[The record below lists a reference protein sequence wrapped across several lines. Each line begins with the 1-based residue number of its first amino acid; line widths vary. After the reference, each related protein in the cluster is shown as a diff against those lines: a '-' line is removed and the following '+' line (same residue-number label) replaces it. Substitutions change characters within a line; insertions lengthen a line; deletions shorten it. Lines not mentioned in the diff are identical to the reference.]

1 MSSDKRQILNNAHKL
16 LDRGLY
22 DRAIKEYQRIV
33 DMDPSDVFAL
43 QKIAE
48 LHARNGAHASAV
60 GFYEKSYAVLKGKG
74 FHEKCVAVLK
84 RILELDPGQLE
95 YRFALAQSQAELGRL
110 EESGNTLRS
119 LIGLY
124 ERKGERQESLRML
137 KELVRV
143 LPNDWTNRTRLAE
156 AYSSLGKNILAVE
169 TFVDV
174 LNFLR
179 GQENYREHDRVA
191 ERVLYLYPDQQAV
204 GLSLSRSYLM
214 QMKIREALT
223 WLQVLFKTNPRHPET
238 LELLGDAF
246 VSQNRTDK
254 ALAVY
259 KEARRVLHQE
269 GRSAEAEAIREKIFS
284 VDPDQSMSMAAP
296 RRPISITSQK
306 PSAVEAEL
314 PSAVLLSDALI
325 LCDFDL
331 PDHALKRLEA
341 LVDDFVP
348 GKANTE
354 KILELSAYISSLK
367 HEGLRTKIQEIAA
380 SINEPEVTESD
391 ASTSSDPGN
400 VSGNAPV
407 DDEKLR
413 FAVSLE
419 DEIDLAGLDFSEFDD
434 DSSLLTESVLER
446 IDTRELRED
455 SFDFEVEGDAGGQDD
470 DDEFADLLE
479 GHDSSVVELEA
490 AVITPMAPSAL
501 ETKERFPRI
510 RPLIDSQVKGSQDP
524 DRTEEVSAL
533 IDDFTN
539 EIDSESSE
547 ATAELSEVV
556 AKPTSNENAAEEAE
570 DEFGGLLEPDD

>member
-22 DRAIKEYQRIV
+22 DRAIREYQRIV

-60 GFYEKSYAVLKGKG
+60 GFYEKSYAVLKNKG

-110 EESGNTLRS
+110 EESGNTLRG

-169 TFVDV
+169 TFVEV
-174 LNFLR
+174 LNFLSGR
-179 GQENYREHDRVA
+179 ENYQEHDRVA
-191 ERVLYLYPDQQAV
+191 ERVLYLYPDQQEV

-214 QMKIREALT
+214 QRKIREALT

-246 VSQNRTDK
+246 VSQNRSDK

-269 GRSAEAEAIREKIFS
+269 GRSAEADAIREKIFS
-284 VDPDQSMSMAAP
+284 VDPDQSLSMVAP

-331 PDHALKRLEA
+331 PDYALKRLDA
-341 LVDDFVP
+341 LADDFVP

-354 KILELSAYISSLK
+354 KINELSAYITSLE
-367 HEGLRTKIQEIAA
+367 HEGLCTKIREIAA
-380 SINEPEVTESD
+380 AINHSTVAESEPSTAVVQESLAGNEPKE
-391 ASTSSDPGN
+391 
-400 VSGNAPV
+400 
-407 DDEKLR
+407 DENPR

-419 DEIDLAGLDFSEFDD
+419 DEIDLGGLDFSEFED

-470 DDEFADLLE
+470 DDEFADLLD

-510 RPLIDSQVKGSQDP
+510 RPLIDSDVKGSEDP

-533 IDDFTN
+533 IDDFTGEN
-539 EIDSESSE
+539 GLESSE
-547 ATAELSEVV
+547 VTADLS
-556 AKPTSNENAAEEAE
+556 KAAANPVSVNSASEEAE